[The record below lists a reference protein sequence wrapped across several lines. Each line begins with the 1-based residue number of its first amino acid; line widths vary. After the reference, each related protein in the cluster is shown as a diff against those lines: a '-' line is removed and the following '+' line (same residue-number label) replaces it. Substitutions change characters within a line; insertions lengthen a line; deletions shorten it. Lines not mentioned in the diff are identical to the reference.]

1 MKRLIVGLVAML
13 LMVPVYSEAANKALE
28 KARKKELSQKL
39 KEYKKGKWEVLG
51 SHTLEVSLAEHYDRL
66 NNLGEDGHEVE
77 GISSKSKSKN
87 VGKQAAINNAVVTYA
102 QEAGSTLQGRVVSD
116 MNANGSNV
124 DGEFDNFYAAYE
136 RLVEKEIRGEMQPSY
151 SIIRQNPDGT
161 YEIRSYFII
170 SESAASKAR
179 MRALEEAMKASEAA
193 QKLGDKISGFVK
205 EGFE

>member
-116 MNANGSNV
+116 MNAHGSNV
-124 DGEFDNFYAAYE
+124 DGAFANFYAADE
-136 RLVEKEIRGEMQPSY
+136 RLGEKELRGERPPAY
-151 SIIRQNPDGT
+151 SIIRED
-161 YEIRSYFII
+161 
-170 SESAASKAR
+170 A
-179 MRALEEAMKASEAA
+179 
-193 QKLGDKISGFVK
+193 
-205 EGFE
+205 